1 MDLGQSSI
9 LVTGAAGYIGS
20 HCAKYLMEQ
29 GFNVVVIDNL
39 SLGNMGAIKVLEG
52 VAANLCA
59 TGAARGGV
67 GFKFYK
73 ADISDTEAVGAVFKE
88 NKIDAVVH
96 FAAFSQVGESVLDP
110 LKYYINNTAKTALFL
125 KEMLNAGV
133 KKIVFS
139 STAAVYG
146 EPEVM
151 PILETAPLAPINA
164 YGGSKLM
171 IEKILLEESR
181 AHDLKSAI
189 LRYFNVAGADKDG
202 LLGEVHNPETH
213 LVPNVLTPLTAGGG
227 ATFKLFGTDYPTP
240 DGTCVRDYIHVEDLA
255 RAHYLALIKL
265 FEGAPTGVYNLGASA
280 GYSVR
285 EVYDTCCEITGKEI
299 PLEITPRR
307 EGDPPTLIASN
318 EKAAAELGFAPEQ
331 SLKDMVESAWNWVQN
346 PKF

>member
-1 MDLGQSSI
+1 MQFRANESQQGAASSAI

-20 HCAKYLMEQ
+20 HCAKFLIEKS
-29 GFNVVVIDNL
+29 FNIVVIDNL
-39 SLGNMGAIKVLEG
+39 SLGNSGAIKALES
-52 VAANLCA
+52 VA
-59 TGAARGGV
+59 AARGTS
-67 GFKFYK
+67 FKFYE
-73 ADISDTEAVGAVFKE
+73 ADISDNSAVSRVFKE

-110 LKYYINNTAKTALFL
+110 LKYYINNTAKTAIFL
-125 KEMLNAGV
+125 KEMLAADV

-146 EPEVM
+146 EPEEI
-151 PILETAPLAPINA
+151 PILETTPLCPINP

-171 IEKILLEESR
+171 IEKILLAESR
-181 AHDLKSAI
+181 AHDLKAAI

-213 LVPNVLTPLTAGGG
+213 LVPNVLALDK
-227 ATFKLFGTDYPTP
+227 TFKLFGTDYSTP

-255 RAHYLALIKL
+255 RAHYLALMNL
-265 FEGAPTGVYNLGASA
+265 FKGASSDIYNLGSNK

-285 EVYDTCCEITGKEI
+285 EVYDACCNATDKKI
-299 PLEITPRR
+299 PLDIAPRR
-307 EGDPPTLIASN
+307 DGDPPTLIASN
-318 EKAAAELGFAPEQ
+318 EKANKKLGFTPEK
-331 SLKDMVESAWNWVQN
+331 SLDDMVKSAWKWVQN

>member
-1 MDLGQSSI
+1 MDSGQSSI

-20 HCAKYLMEQ
+20 HCAKFLIEQ
-29 GFNVVVIDNL
+29 GFNVTVIDNL
-39 SLGNMGAIKVLEG
+39 SLGNMGAIKALEG
-52 VAANLCA
+52 VAAQKK
-59 TGAARGGV
+59 AA
-67 GFKFYK
+67 FKFYE
-73 ADISDTEAVGAVFKE
+73 ADISDVEAVSGIFEE

-110 LKYYINNTAKTALFL
+110 LKYYINNTAKTAIFL

-146 EPEVM
+146 EPEEM
-151 PILETAPLAPINA
+151 PIRETASLCPINA

-171 IEKILLEESR
+171 IERILLAESR
-181 AHDLKSAI
+181 AHDLRSAI

-213 LVPNVLTPLTAGGG
+213 LVPNVLTPLLQGGG
-227 ATFKLFGTDYPTP
+227 NKFKLFGTDYPTP

-265 FEGAPTGVYNLGASA
+265 FKGADTDICNLGSSR
-280 GYSVR
+280 GYSVQ
-285 EVYDTCCEITGKEI
+285 EVYDACCEVTGKEI
-299 PLEITPRR
+299 PLEIAPRR

-318 EKAAAELGFAPEQ
+318 AKAGRDLDFTPEK

>member
-1 MDLGQSSI
+1 MHSSI

-20 HCAKYLMEQ
+20 HCAKFLMEK
-29 GFNVVVIDNL
+29 GFNVVVVDNL
-39 SLGNMGAIKVLEG
+39 SLGNSGAIKALLRVSGESC
-52 VAANLCA
+52 VK
-59 TGAARGGV
+59 
-67 GFKFYK
+67 FKFYE
-73 ADISDTEAVGAVFKE
+73 ADISDVSAMGKVFSE

-110 LKYYINNTAKTALFL
+110 LKYYINNTGKTAIFL

-146 EPEVM
+146 EPEEM
-151 PILETAPLAPINA
+151 PIQESAPLCPINP

-171 IEKILLEESR
+171 IERILLAESR

-213 LVPNVLTPLTAGGG
+213 LVPNVLAPLLAGNGN
-227 ATFKLFGTDYPTP
+227 TFKLFGTDYPTP

-265 FEGAPTGVYNLGASA
+265 FEGAPTNIYNLGSSK

-285 EVYDTCCEITGKEI
+285 EVYDACCEATGKEI
-299 PLEITPRR
+299 PLEIAPRR
-307 EGDPPTLIASN
+307 DGDPPTLIASN
-318 EKAAAELGFAPEQ
+318 EKAASELGFTPEK

-346 PKF
+346 PQF